1 MRSYQLKKGQWI
13 DTFLGGLN
21 EIRDQLTAIGATPD
35 QELMV
40 RTALNAVSKDWE
52 VFGQSILD
60 RGTLPPWDEMWA
72 ALRPEEIRRQS
83 KTGSSS
89 KWIKVKQEEEDVAL
103 AFEGKQEK
111 RKKKDL
117 SKIKCFHCG
126 ELGYY
131 ATQCPRTKSK
141 GESFETKAALAR
153 AEKEVLT
160 DDDRAMSAHAPLERK
175 WGDIEL

>member
-1 MRSYQLKKGQWI
+1 MKKDESI

-21 EIRDQLTAIGATPD
+21 EIRDQLTTIGATPD

-40 RTALNAVSKDWE
+40 RTTQNDVSEDWE
-52 VFGQSILD
+52 VFVQSILG
-60 RGTLPPWDEMWA
+60 RGTLLPWDEMWV
-72 ALRPEEIRRQS
+72 ALRQEEIRRQS

-89 KWIKVKQEEEDVAL
+89 KGIKVQQEEEDVAL

-126 ELGYY
+126 EMGHY
-131 ATQCPRTKSK
+131 TIQCPRRKSK
-141 GESFETKAALAR
+141 GESSETKAVPAR
-153 AEKEVLT
+153 AKKEVLT
-160 DDDRAMSAHAPLERK
+160 DDDYAMSAHAPLERK